1 MRANFPAFFEDVDI
15 FGGKRR
21 PTGRVGGSVVIL
33 DEIGKMEGAG
43 QAGGSGTDDQN
54 IGLKSFAL
62 YSHWFFSLAEQATG
76 KLRGVHI
83 WRTIGFADWENL
95 LAAGCE
101 VLSNALR
108 LPGRNTVKIREI
120 GCANR
125 AASGIMRQGLRI
137 ALGVCLTAFLAS
149 STLAQYGGGTGMGTT
164 GTPGT
169 PGYVAPKSG
178 YGSGKAIGIGV
189 GAAAAGAGVLFLAM
203 HHHGAVTGCVRQTDD
218 GLRLVDEKKNKSYAL
233 EPGNVAVKPGDRVE
247 LKGKKSSGNGGAE
260 MFEPT
265 KVVKNLGSC
274 GPEAAH

>member
-1 MRANFPAFFEDVDI
+1 M
-15 FGGKRR
+15 
-21 PTGRVGGSVVIL
+21 
-33 DEIGKMEGAG
+33 
-43 QAGGSGTDDQN
+43 
-54 IGLKSFAL
+54 
-62 YSHWFFSLAEQATG
+62 
-76 KLRGVHI
+76 
-83 WRTIGFADWENL
+83 DWANL

-108 LPGRNTVKIREI
+108 LPGRNTLKTKEL
-120 GCANR
+120 GCA
-125 AASGIMRQGLRI
+125 SGAERSRIMRQGLRI
-137 ALGVCLTAFLAS
+137 ALGICLTTVLAS
-149 STLAQYGGGTGMGTT
+149 SALAQYGGGGTGMGT
-164 GTPGT
+164 GTLGT

-189 GAAAAGAGVLFLAM
+189 GAAAAGAGVLFLVL

-233 EPGNVAVKPGDRVE
+233 EAGSVDVKPGDRVE

-265 KVVKNLGSC
+265 KVVKSLGSC